1 MSDEQMQ
8 KTLESLSRKHPNRP
22 IAVTADL
29 ANDNLNSICRLSLAW
44 ISDGSVHGL
53 TFLIKPPTDEFT
65 CRKITADMVADCQP
79 FADVWDGEIK
89 ILLKNAVLSAYSS
102 EQLFLAI
109 KASYEASGK
118 PFSMEDAYVRDLKFL
133 AAAYIADLENFSF
146 LSIMHYMNISVDLDN
161 SLSRAMACA
170 CGMNW
175 MENLYPIGNY
185 GLPLSAVMA
194 GALHE
199 PTEEE
204 TQRKAEAHKT
214 LEQAAHYMQRLF
226 LPFVLL
232 CLILAGYYLYSLQEN
247 AKTHVDFSQYSSV
260 KAVPP
265 EQKPSFPAIET
276 NKEYLM
282 LRGTYIVCDARTIPE
297 FLDAFQNHDVELIR
311 QMVRSEE
318 VIVFMNPTR
327 VKSLSPADEKGFVL
341 VKILGGEYDGATGYA
356 HSMML
361 E

>member
-8 KTLESLSRKHPNRP
+8 YTLKSLSQKHPNMP

-44 ISDGSVHGL
+44 ISSGSVHGL

-65 CRKITADMVADCQP
+65 CRKITADMVADCPP

-89 ILLKNAVLSAYSS
+89 ALLKNTILSAYSS
-102 EQLFLAI
+102 ERLFLAI
-109 KASYEASGK
+109 KASYEASGR
-118 PFSMEDAYVRDLKFL
+118 PFSMEDAYIRDLKFL
-133 AAAYIADLENFSF
+133 AAAYISDLENFSF
-146 LSIMHYMNISVDLDN
+146 LSIMHYMKISVDLDN

-175 MENLYPIGNY
+175 MEKLYPISNY
-185 GLPLSAVMA
+185 GMPLSAILA

-204 TQRKAEAHKT
+204 ARKQDDTDKALSHAS
-214 LEQAAHYMQRLF
+214 HYMQRLF
-226 LPFVLL
+226 FPFVLL
-232 CLILAGYYLYSLQEN
+232 CLILAGYYIYALKEN
-247 AKTHVDFSQYSSV
+247 AKTNVDFSQYSSV

-265 EQKPSFPAIET
+265 KKSPAFPAVELHHP
-276 NKEYLM
+276 YLM
-282 LRGTYIVCDARTIPE
+282 LRGTYIVSDAQTIPE
-297 FLDAFQNHDVELIR
+297 FLDAFENHDVEMIR
-311 QMVRSEE
+311 HMVRSDK

-327 VKSLSPADEKGFVL
+327 VEALGPTDEKGFVL
-341 VKILGGEYDGATGYA
+341 VKVLGGDYDGATGYA
-356 HSMML
+356 HSMMM

>member
-146 LSIMHYMNISVDLDN
+146 LSIMH
-161 SLSRAMACA
+161 
-170 CGMNW
+170 
-175 MENLYPIGNY
+175 
-185 GLPLSAVMA
+185 
-194 GALHE
+194 
-199 PTEEE
+199 
-204 TQRKAEAHKT
+204 
-214 LEQAAHYMQRLF
+214 
-226 LPFVLL
+226 
-232 CLILAGYYLYSLQEN
+232 
-247 AKTHVDFSQYSSV
+247 
-260 KAVPP
+260 
-265 EQKPSFPAIET
+265 
-276 NKEYLM
+276 
-282 LRGTYIVCDARTIPE
+282 
-297 FLDAFQNHDVELIR
+297 
-311 QMVRSEE
+311 
-318 VIVFMNPTR
+318 
-327 VKSLSPADEKGFVL
+327 
-341 VKILGGEYDGATGYA
+341 
-356 HSMML
+356 
-361 E
+361 